1 MNPHPDPPGPERSQ
15 FPLIFQK
22 YTDMRQQQKCSF
34 KVLPHRLNKL
44 HINIRRNEISNS
56 STHYSLISTIFS
68 YRAAAAQGWRRHP
81 KWSTNCLP
89 PTKVVDWSELAHLAN
104 CAPVRWG
111 GMWNGYGWDHEYVL
125 VFFVINNMFDCNMC
139 VIYGSGSNHNNFKFY
154 WIIYFSNDSTDRG
167 YFSKPNYYLNIDN
180 AIITFP

>member
-1 MNPHPDPPGPERSQ
+1 MKTHPDPPKNAHNILSTATNTRT
-15 FPLIFQK
+15 LISKLQPHWLK
-22 YTDMRQQQKCSF
+22 K
-34 KVLPHRLNKL
+34 LPNINYMLNT
-44 HINIRRNEISNS
+44 
-56 STHYSLISTIFS
+56 THYSLISTIFS